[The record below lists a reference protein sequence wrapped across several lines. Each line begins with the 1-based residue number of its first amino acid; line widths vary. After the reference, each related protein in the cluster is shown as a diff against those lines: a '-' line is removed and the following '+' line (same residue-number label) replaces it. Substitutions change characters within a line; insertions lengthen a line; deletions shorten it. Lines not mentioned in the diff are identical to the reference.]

1 MNMISYASISKTGKR
16 QKNED
21 SFNIIDAPDANRWM
35 GIIADGMGGHT
46 KGNIAGK
53 VVVDAISKY
62 WERNG
67 QLPDSEEKVKKAR
80 IKASV
85 AIDNAAIENGFAQM
99 GTTMVMA
106 SIENDKV
113 TIAHI
118 GDSRCYIIRPGYYDY
133 DDINNTEK
141 DHVLYQTKDHIR
153 KDCGWEMISKSFF
166 SFKPENAVPDIVQ
179 FDILPGD
186 RIFLCSDGVYK
197 SIAHHVLKEHL
208 LEDKTPEQILDLI
221 DSFCQQKS
229 DDNYTAIMVK
239 VY

>member
-1 MNMISYASISKTGKR
+1 MHKITYASISKTGKR

-21 SFNIIDAPDANRWM
+21 SFKIIDTLDANRWM
-35 GIIADGMGGHT
+35 GIIADGMGGHS
-46 KGNIAGK
+46 KGDLASKI
-53 VVVDAISKY
+53 VVEAISKF
-62 WERNG
+62 WEKNN
-67 QLPDSEEKVKKAR
+67 QLSDSEEKVKKAR

-85 AIDNAAIENGFAQM
+85 AIDEVAIQNGFAQM

-118 GDSRCYIIRPGYYDY
+118 GDSRCYLIRPGYYDY

-197 SIAHHVLKEHL
+197 SIEHHVLKEHL
-208 LEDKTPEQILDLI
+208 LEDKTLEQILDLI
-221 DSFCQQKS
+221 DSFCEQKS

>member
-1 MNMISYASISKTGKR
+1 MHKITYASISKTGKR

-21 SFNIIDAPDANRWM
+21 SFKIIDTLDANRWM
-35 GIIADGMGGHT
+35 GIIADGMGGHS
-46 KGNIAGK
+46 KGDLASKI
-53 VVVDAISKY
+53 VVEAISKF
-62 WERNG
+62 WEKNN
-67 QLPDSEEKVKKAR
+67 QLSDSEEKVKKAR

-85 AIDNAAIENGFAQM
+85 AIDEVAIQNGFAQM

-118 GDSRCYIIRPGYYDY
+118 GDSRCYLIRPGYYDY

-197 SIAHHVLKEHL
+197 SIEHHVLKEHL

-221 DSFCQQKS
+221 DSFCEQKS

>member
-1 MNMISYASISKTGKR
+1 MHKITYATISKTGKR
-16 QKNED
+16 PKNED
-21 SFNIIDAPDANRWM
+21 SFKVIDASDSNRWM

-46 KGNIAGK
+46 KGDVASK
-53 VVVDAISKY
+53 VVVDAITKY
-62 WERNG
+62 WEKNN

-85 AIDNAAIENGFAQM
+85 AIDDAAISNGFAQM

-106 SIENDKV
+106 SIEGDKV

-118 GDSRCYIIRPGYYDY
+118 GDSRCYLLRHGYYDY

-141 DHVLYQTKDHIR
+141 DHVVYQTKDHIR
-153 KDCGWEMISKSFF
+153 IDCGWEMISRSFF

-179 FDILPGD
+179 FELQPGD

-197 SIAHHVLKEHL
+197 CISPQVLKKHL
-208 LEDKTPEQILDLI
+208 LDDKAPEEILGII
-221 DSFCQQKS
+221 DSICEHSS
-229 DDNYTAIMVK
+229 DDNYTAIV
-239 VY
+239 VRID

>member
-1 MNMISYASISKTGKR
+1 MHKITYASISKTGKR

-21 SFNIIDAPDANRWM
+21 SFKIIDAPNANRWM

-46 KGNIAGK
+46 KGNVASK

-80 IKASV
+80 VKASV

-106 SIENDKV
+106 SIEGEKV

-118 GDSRCYIIRPGYYDY
+118 GDSRCYLIRRGHYDY

-141 DHVLYQTKDHIR
+141 DHVVYQTKDHVR
-153 KDCGWEMISKSFF
+153 KDCGWEMISRSFF
-166 SFKPENAVPDIVQ
+166 SFKPEKAIPEIAQ
-179 FDILPGD
+179 FDLQPGD

-197 SIAHHVLKEHL
+197 CIVPQVLKDHL
-208 LEDKTPEQILDLI
+208 FENKTPEQILETI
-221 DSFCQQKS
+221 DSLCEQSS
-229 DDNYTAIMVK
+229 DDNYTAIMVRID
-239 VY
+239 